1 MGVPDDSV
9 IKNLPAMQETLE
21 TWVGSLS
28 QEDPLEEGM
37 ATHSSTLAWKILCT
51 EEPDR
56 LYSPWGHKGLGTL
69 ELAYIHTHTHTHTHI
84 YKSNRNSLFLFFF
97 SVGSHSIVFFNFFTL
112 ITEEGFPISPCYSL
126 ELCIQMSVSFLFSFA
141 FHFSSF
147 TAICKASSDNHL
159 AFLHFF
165 SLGMVLITASCKMS

>member
-21 TWVGSLS
+21 TWVGSPG

-37 ATHSSTLAWKILCT
+37 ATHSSILAWKIPWT

-69 ELAYIHTHTHTHTHI
+69 ELAYTHTHTHTHTFI
-84 YKSNRNSLFLFFF
+84 RATE
-97 SVGSHSIVFFNFFTL
+97 IVFFFFNW
-112 ITEEGFPISPCYSL
+112 
-126 ELCIQMSVSFLFSFA
+126 VSFY
-141 FHFSSF
+141 
-147 TAICKASSDNHL
+147 C
-159 AFLHFF
+159 FLQFLYTDH
-165 SLGMVLITASCKMS
+165 